1 MPQGRAMS
9 EALTRMR
16 SALRANGVDEQHA
29 KSLLFWARS
38 FLTFCEHD
46 EPRDL
51 GRSDV
56 EGFLAHLSEDRY
68 AGRASQQRV
77 LEAIEHLFENNG
89 SLPAWLKIFIEEH
102 RSRNNPNILSPD
114 EVRRF
119 LTHLR
124 GREWLA
130 AALIYGTGIRLV
142 ECVRLRVRDV
152 DLEADELLVRDAG
165 GRTMR
170 RLRLPANTQQR
181 LQDHLENL
189 RLMHIRDIVEGN
201 GAATLPP
208 PVAARDP
215 TAARAWGWQYLFP
228 QEAKQHRTSWQAPD
242 GTQPIHHVEPQTFHR
257 LFERGALEA
266 NIYRRVTG
274 HVLRNSFALH
284 MIRRGEPVEQV
295 ERMLG
300 TRSDESCNE
309 TAWQSLGIPAD
320 AVPAALRVN

>member
-1 MPQGRAMS
+1 MS

-16 SALRANGVDEQHA
+16 SAMRTDGIDEQHA
-29 KSLLFWARS
+29 KSLMFWARS
-38 FLTFCEHD
+38 FLAFCEHD
-46 EPRDL
+46 DPRDL

-56 EGFLAHLSEDRY
+56 EGFLTHLSEDRY
-68 AGRASQQRV
+68 AGRASRQRV
-77 LEAIEHLFENNG
+77 LEAIEYLFDNAG
-89 SLPAWLKIFIEEH
+89 GGTPAWLKIFIEEH

-165 GRTMR
+165 GHTVR
-170 RLRLPANTQQR
+170 RLKLPANTQPR
-181 LQDHLENL
+181 LQDQLENL
-189 RLMHIRDIVEGN
+189 KLMHIRDIVEGN

-215 TAARAWGWQYLFP
+215 KAARSWGWQYLFP
-228 QEAKQHRTSWQAPD
+228 QQVEQQRTSWQAPD
-242 GTQPIHHVEPQTFHR
+242 GKQPIHHVDPQTFHR

-284 MIRRGEPVEQV
+284 MIRRGVPVKRVEQ
-295 ERMLG
+295 MLG
-300 TRSDESCNE
+300 TGADQSDNE
-309 TAWQSLGIPAD
+309 TAWQSLGIPAE
-320 AVPAALRVN
+320 AVPAELRVN

>member
-1 MPQGRAMS
+1 MS

-16 SALRANGVDEQHA
+16 SALRTSGVDEQHA

-38 FLTFCEHD
+38 FLAFCEHD
-46 EPRDL
+46 DPRDL
-51 GRSDV
+51 GRPDV
-56 EGFLAHLSEDRY
+56 EGFLTHLSEDRY
-68 AGRASQQRV
+68 AGRASRQRV
-77 LEAIEHLFENNG
+77 LEAIEFLFDNAG
-89 SLPAWLKIFIEEH
+89 DGTPAWLKIFIEEH

-119 LTHLR
+119 LSHLR

-165 GRTMR
+165 GNTVR
-170 RLRLPANTQQR
+170 RLRLPAHSQQR
-181 LQDHLENL
+181 MQDHLENL
-189 RLMHIRDIVEGN
+189 KLMHIRDIVEGS
-201 GAATLPP
+201 GAVTLPP
-208 PVAARDP
+208 PVAARTP
-215 TAARAWGWQYLFP
+215 NAARSWGWQYLFP
-228 QEAKQHRTSWQAPD
+228 QRLEEQRTSWQAPE
-242 GTQPIHHVEPQTFHR
+242 GRQPIHHVDPQTFHR

-284 MIRRGEPVEQV
+284 MIQRGVPVKRV

-300 TRSDESCNE
+300 TRADESGDDS
-309 TAWQSLGIPAD
+309 AWQSLEIPSEAIPSEL
-320 AVPAALRVN
+320 PAN